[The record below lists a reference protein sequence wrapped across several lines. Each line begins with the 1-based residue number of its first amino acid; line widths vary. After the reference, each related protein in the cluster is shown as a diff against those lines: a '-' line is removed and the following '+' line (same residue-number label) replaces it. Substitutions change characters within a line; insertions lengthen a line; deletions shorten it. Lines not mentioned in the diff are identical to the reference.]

1 MSLELSKIVAMRLR
15 KTLLDRGMTQMQVA
29 RALGI
34 THQTVGAYC
43 SGRKP
48 IINSCLLQ
56 ICEHLG
62 LDLAE
67 VLRKEEPYQPPLDV
81 QITEYARLGAMVGVR
96 DYLKTFGGLR
106 VGEHVCTNAQREDRT
121 SISQCSCG
129 L

>member
-1 MSLELSKIVAMRLR
+1 MRLR

-48 IINSCLLQ
+48 IINNCLLQ
-56 ICEHLG
+56 ICEHLN

-67 VLRKEEPYQPPLDV
+67 ILSKERPLDPQLV
-81 QITEYARLGAMVGVR
+81 DAARLGAMVGVR
-96 DYLKTFGGLR
+96 DYLQNFGALR
-106 VGEHVCTNAQREDRT
+106 VGGKRLDQRATGGPRE
-121 SISQCSCG
+121 
-129 L
+129 